1 MLNPRSGEG
10 SRQARLALIEVQLGE
25 VMENISPSLSS
36 VLHRMWEKE
45 TAFMWS
51 SFREKECPKYTAWF
65 IPSGANAEFWL
76 FSRGLFESFLKKI
89 RAVAGKLGW
98 MGEEKEDLVF

>member
-36 VLHRMWEKE
+36 VLHRM
-45 TAFMWS
+45 
-51 SFREKECPKYTAWF
+51 
-65 IPSGANAEFWL
+65 
-76 FSRGLFESFLKKI
+76 
-89 RAVAGKLGW
+89 
-98 MGEEKEDLVF
+98 